1 MNSKKYYRKNH
12 MKRII
17 KLITFAV
24 ASVAI
29 SMQIV
34 SAQTNTKPAADPRI
48 KDALDKIG
56 AKYEIIADGDFKL
69 LVETE
74 NKRSQ
79 VVFIESKT
87 EKIGNLEIRYI
98 SSPGYISKGPFS
110 AEIANKLLQNS
121 GLNKIAAWQ
130 LFTKDQ
136 TYMAIFTAKIT
147 VNSDPE
153 TIKNTLL
160 AVGYGADAMEQE
172 LTGKDEL

>member
-1 MNSKKYYRKNH
+1 
-12 MKRII
+12 MKRIT
-17 KLITFAV
+17 KLATFAV
-24 ASVAI
+24 ASFAI
-29 SMQIV
+29 SIQIV
-34 SAQTNTKPAADPRI
+34 SAQPNTKPPADPRI
-48 KDALDKIG
+48 KDALDKLG
-56 AKYEIIADGDFKL
+56 AKYEIISDGDFKL

-87 EKIGNLEIRYI
+87 EKLGNLEIRYI
-98 SSPGYISKGPFS
+98 SSPGYVSKGPFS
-110 AEIANKLLQNS
+110 TEIANKLLQNS

-136 TYMAIFTAKIT
+136 THMAVFTAKIA

-153 TIKNTLL
+153 TIKNTML
-160 AVGYGADAMEQE
+160 AVGYGADAIEKE